1 MRALYFDEKLSMVE
15 VPKPSPEDG
24 EALIKVLAAGICNTD
39 IEIVKG
45 YMGFKGIPGHE
56 FVGIVEKS
64 ADPRWVGKRVV
75 GEINIACNECDLCK
89 IGLKKH
95 CRNIK
100 VLGINNWNGAFAEYL
115 VLPVENL
122 HEVPSKVSNRQAVF
136 VEPLAAAIQIL
147 EQVHIKPTDRVCVI
161 GDGKLGLL
169 ISLSLNAHGVK
180 HVLVGKHPEKM
191 KIVSDRGVSTL
202 FPGDVQSFDRFFDVV
217 IEATGN
223 QSGLEMALNIIR
235 PQGTVVLKSTYASK
249 AFVDLSKVVVDE
261 INIIGSRCGP
271 FEPAL
276 QLLEKDLI
284 DVNPLVSQ
292 VLPFEKALEA
302 FELAKTKGT
311 LKVILE
317 VEK

>member
-15 VPKPSPEDG
+15 ASKPLHKEG

-56 FVGIVEKS
+56 FVGVVEKS
-64 ADPRWVGKRVV
+64 TNPYWVGKRVV
-75 GEINIACNECDLCK
+75 GEINIACNGCDLCK

-100 VLGINNWNGAFAEYL
+100 VLGIKEWDGAFAEYL

-122 HEVPSKVSNRQAVF
+122 HEVPPGISNWQAVF

-169 ISLSLNAHGVK
+169 ISLSLRAHGVE
-180 HVLVGKHPEKM
+180 HILFGKHPEKM
-191 KIVSDRGVSTL
+191 KIVSDRGMNTL
-202 FPGDVQSFDRFFDVV
+202 LSGDAQSFDRFFDVV

-223 QSGLEMALNIIR
+223 QAGLGMALNIVK

-249 AFVDLSKVVVDE
+249 ATVDLSKVVVNE
-261 INIIGSRCGP
+261 INLVGSRCGP

-276 QLLEKDLI
+276 QLLEKNLI
-284 DVNPLVSQ
+284 DINPLISQ
-292 VLPFEKALEA
+292 ILPFERALEA
-302 FELAKTKGT
+302 FELAITKGM

-317 VEK
+317 VER

>member
-100 VLGINNWNGAFAEYL
+100 VLGIKDWNGAFAEYL

-180 HVLVGKHPEKM
+180 HILVGKHPEKM

-202 FPGDVQSFDRFFDVV
+202 FPG
-217 IEATGN
+217 A
-223 QSGLEMALNIIR
+223 GLETALNIIR

-249 AFVDLSKVVVDE
+249 ASVDLSKVVVNE